1 MKRTTYDFA
10 AIVIGLSADR
20 VGTSMRA
27 RKGWGSFPGD
37 SA

>member
-1 MKRTTYDFA
+1 MQRTSYDFE

-27 RKGWGSFPGD
+27 RKVGEAYPGD